1 MFAARR
7 LVASKAS
14 VRAFSAMP
22 ARKSEFPVPGAQCRP
37 RSSEGYIIQD
47 LYIKELKAF
56 KPTPI
61 SAKDA
66 EGATRPWK
74 KPVAPAAPGL
84 EVDAASELASYE
96 SADVEVAAPSKN
108 TAGEQVSEEWFV
120 LEEPEDDH
128 H

>member
-1 MFAARR
+1 MPSAD
-7 LVASKAS
+7 LEVLKG
-14 VRAFSAMP
+14 VRTL
-22 ARKSEFPVPGAQCRP
+22 KSPLEFEIVLAIDFWDWVILTIAPTD
-37 RSSEGYIIQD
+37 IIQD

>member
-22 ARKSEFPVPGAQCRP
+22 ARKN
-37 RSSEGYIIQD
+37 IIQD